1 MSLSGLTAHLS
12 WRKKVE
18 LRKAENLIVPIMTS
32 LPHPVV
38 RWNIFPES
46 SGLLRSLQERGDN
59 ANITETSEVYDD
71 VSYYNS

>member
-1 MSLSGLTAHLS
+1 
-12 WRKKVE
+12 
-18 LRKAENLIVPIMTS
+18 MTS

-71 VSYYNS
+71 VSYYYSLLNLFNLYLFLY

>member
-1 MSLSGLTAHLS
+1 
-12 WRKKVE
+12 
-18 LRKAENLIVPIMTS
+18 MTS

-71 VSYYNS
+71 VSFYKSLLIY

>member
-1 MSLSGLTAHLS
+1 
-12 WRKKVE
+12 
-18 LRKAENLIVPIMTS
+18 MTS

-71 VSYYNS
+71 VSFYNSLLNLFNLYLFLY

>member
-1 MSLSGLTAHLS
+1 
-12 WRKKVE
+12 
-18 LRKAENLIVPIMTS
+18 MTS

-59 ANITETSEVYDD
+59 ANITETSEVYD
-71 VSYYNS
+71 VSFYKSLLNLLAYIYFFTSCIFFLL

>member
-1 MSLSGLTAHLS
+1 
-12 WRKKVE
+12 
-18 LRKAENLIVPIMTS
+18 MTS

-59 ANITETSEVYDD
+59 ANITETSEVYYD
-71 VSYYNS
+71 VSFYKSLLNLLAYIYFFTSCIFFLL

>member
-1 MSLSGLTAHLS
+1 
-12 WRKKVE
+12 
-18 LRKAENLIVPIMTS
+18 MTS

-71 VSYYNS
+71 VSYYNYLLNLFNLYLFLY

>member
-1 MSLSGLTAHLS
+1 
-12 WRKKVE
+12 
-18 LRKAENLIVPIMTS
+18 MTS

-71 VSYYNS
+71 VSFYKSLLNLLAYIISLLVAYFSFYNDYNKY